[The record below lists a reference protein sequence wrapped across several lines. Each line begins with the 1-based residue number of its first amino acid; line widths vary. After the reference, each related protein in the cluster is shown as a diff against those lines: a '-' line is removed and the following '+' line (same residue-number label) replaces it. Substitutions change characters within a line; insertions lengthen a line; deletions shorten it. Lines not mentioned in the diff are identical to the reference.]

1 MSAISADFA
10 KDFLVSKTTQITI
23 NNVEVDGLVNCSLY
37 NIETTITKP
46 FKNISQSWHI
56 PYFAKGR
63 MSYHGKH
70 GDWRAQ
76 DSLKDI
82 YGVAEYLLRK
92 EEMLKKKYKEL
103 EKRKSE
109 ISEGRMTDSEFKSK
123 RCSMR
128 QQLKCGD
135 IPGPVYQQRLG
146 SMRHE
151 AEALEMRVCKLE
163 DKFFEAYFPMSV
175 FGSMRES
182 VIDILDGK
190 KSLV

>member
-1 MSAISADFA
+1 MSAISAGHT
-10 KDFLVSKTTQITI
+10 KDILISKTIQTTINGVEVEGLVS
-23 NNVEVDGLVNCSLY
+23 CSLY
-37 NIETTITKP
+37 NIKTTITKP

-56 PYFAKGR
+56 PYFAQGR

-82 YGVAEYLLRK
+82 YDVAEYFLRK

-109 ISEGRMTDSEFKSK
+109 LSKGRISESEFKLK
-123 RCSMR
+123 RRGMR
-128 QQLKCGD
+128 QQMKCAD
-135 IPGPVYQQRLG
+135 ISGPVYQQRLA
-146 SMRHE
+146 SMRRE
-151 AEALEMRVCKLE
+151 AEALEKRIWKLE
-163 DKFFEAYFPMSV
+163 DNFFEAYFPMSV

-182 VIDILDGK
+182 LIDILDAR

>member
-1 MSAISADFA
+1 MSAISVGHAQNFRTSMTIQSTINCVEVEG
-10 KDFLVSKTTQITI
+10 LVS
-23 NNVEVDGLVNCSLY
+23 CSLY
-37 NIETTITKP
+37 NIKTTITKP

-56 PYFAKGR
+56 PYFAQGR

-70 GDWRAQ
+70 GDGRAQ

-103 EKRKSE
+103 EKRTSE
-109 ISEGRMTDSEFKSK
+109 ISEGRMSESVYKLK
-123 RCSMR
+123 RHGMR

-135 IPGPVYQQRLG
+135 ISGPVYQQRLG
-146 SMRHE
+146 SMRLE
-151 AEALEMRVCKLE
+151 VEALETRIWKLE
-163 DKFFEAYFPMSV
+163 DCFFEAYFPMSV
-175 FGSMRES
+175 FGSMRAS
-182 VIDILDGK
+182 VIDIFDGK

>member
-1 MSAISADFA
+1 MSAISAGHA
-10 KDFLVSKTTQITI
+10 KDILISKTVQTTINGVDVEGLVS
-23 NNVEVDGLVNCSLY
+23 CSFY
-37 NIETTITKP
+37 NIKTTITKP

-56 PYFAKGR
+56 PYFAQGR
-63 MSYHGKH
+63 MSYHGKY
-70 GDWRAQ
+70 GDLRAQ

-109 ISEGRMTDSEFKSK
+109 ISEGRMSESEFKLK
-123 RCSMR
+123 RHSMR

-135 IPGPVYQQRLG
+135 ISGPVYQQRLG
-146 SMRHE
+146 SMRRE
-151 AEALEMRVCKLE
+151 AEALEVRIWKLE
-163 DKFFEAYFPMSV
+163 DTFFEAYFPMSV
-175 FGSMRES
+175 SGSTRES
-182 VIDILDGK
+182 VIDILDGE

>member
-23 NNVEVDGLVNCSLY
+23 NDVEVDGLVSCSLY
-37 NIETTITKP
+37 NIKTTITKP

-56 PYFAKGR
+56 PYFAQGR
-63 MSYHGKH
+63 LSYHGKY
-70 GDWRAQ
+70 GDLRAQ

-109 ISEGRMTDSEFKSK
+109 ISEGRMSESVFKLK
-123 RCSMR
+123 RRSIR

-135 IPGPVYQQRLG
+135 ISGPVYQQRLG
-146 SMRHE
+146 SMRRE
-151 AEALEMRVCKLE
+151 AEALEARIWKLE
-163 DKFFEAYFPMSV
+163 NNFFEAYFPMSV
-175 FGSMRES
+175 SGSMRES
-182 VIDILDGK
+182 VIDILDGE
-190 KSLV
+190 KSFV